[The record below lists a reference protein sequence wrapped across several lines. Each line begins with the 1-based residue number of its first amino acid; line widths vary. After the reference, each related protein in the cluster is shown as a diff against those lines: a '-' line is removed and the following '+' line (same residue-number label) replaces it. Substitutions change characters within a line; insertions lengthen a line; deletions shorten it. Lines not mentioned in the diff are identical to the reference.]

1 MNIYIKNITMK
12 KVIRLTE
19 SDITRI
25 LKKVINEQQE
35 NTHPQSTKIYN
46 ELEIDL
52 EGDGPYVVEETPHQL
67 IVKGIK
73 HKWTITVERNKGYT
87 KS

>member
-1 MNIYIKNITMK
+1 MK

-35 NTHPQSTKIYN
+35 NTHPQSTKIYKD
-46 ELEIDL
+46 LEIDV
-52 EGDGPYVVEETPHQL
+52 EGDGPYVVEETPHKL

-87 KS
+87 KY